1 MGHEDTEIIEDFL
14 VETDELLEKLDQDLI
29 ELENSPDNYDL
40 LNAIFRCA
48 HTVKGTS
55 GFLGFTTMAELT
67 HHAEDVLNKLRKG
80 DLVMNPHTMDI
91 LLEAFDLVKSITE
104 DIRSGRGDSQQD
116 ISGVVE
122 RLHLITEGKEG
133 EVVLDHETPPAPQ
146 PLPAEET
153 AAVPPA
159 VSPRPAAAV
168 AATAPVADPHPIAPA
183 SEPTKKTSP
192 PAPAAKNAPKQAAAD
207 DRKKGE
213 QTIRVDVDRLDA
225 LMNLV
230 GELVLGRNRILQ
242 LTSQMESD
250 RDNEHVE
257 ALSETSAQLS
267 LITTELQMAVMKTRM
282 LPVGKVFNRFPR
294 MVRDLSREL
303 KKDIELIITGEDTE
317 LDKSVVEEIGDPL
330 VHLIRNSCD
339 HGVETPE
346 ERKAV
351 GKPATGKVHLSAFHE
366 GNHIVIEIK
375 DDGKGIDADVIKA
388 KAVEKGVI
396 TEAEA
401 SRMGKTEA
409 LNLIFAPG
417 FSTAAKVT
425 DVSGRG
431 VGMDVVRTNIEK
443 LNGLIVIDTDLGKGS
458 TFTIKIPLTLAIIQV
473 LLVGVSDESYAIP
486 LVSVVETVKVTR
498 GEIKTIER
506 KQVLRLRDEVV
517 PLVKLSGIFD
527 VPTEEKNDVYIV
539 ILGLAE
545 RRIGL
550 IVDTLLG
557 QEEIVIKTLGDYLK
571 GTPGITGA
579 TIMGDGRVNLI
590 VDVASMIEMAA
601 EGAAS

>member
-1 MGHEDTEIIEDFL
+1 MGHEDTEILEDFL
-14 VETDELLEKLDQDLI
+14 VETDELLERLDQDLI
-29 ELENSPDNYDL
+29 ELENSPGNLDL
-40 LNAIFRCA
+40 LNSIFRCA

-67 HHAEDVLNKLRKG
+67 HHAEDVLNKLRRSE
-80 DLVMNPHTMDI
+80 LEMESYTMDV
-91 LLEAFDLVKSITE
+91 LLEAFDLVKTITE
-104 DIRSGRGDSQQD
+104 DIRNGQGDAQQD
-116 ISGVVE
+116 INGVVE
-122 RLHLITEGKEG
+122 RLGNIITGKTPAAADSPAQAPKPA
-133 EVVLDHETPPAPQ
+133 EVPAQETAPEPQAAPPKPAAEAPQ
-146 PLPAEET
+146 PKAQ
-153 AAVPPA
+153 
-159 VSPRPAAAV
+159 PAAPTPPPKTESKAP
-168 AATAPVADPHPIAPA
+168 AKPASKPAAPVD
-183 SEPTKKTSP
+183 ER
-192 PAPAAKNAPKQAAAD
+192 
-207 DRKKGE
+207 RKVE

-242 LTSQMESD
+242 IAGLMED
-250 RDNEHVE
+250 NRDGEHVE

-303 KKDIELIITGEDTE
+303 KKDIELVITGEDTE

-346 ERKAV
+346 QRLAA
-351 GKPATGKVHLSAFHE
+351 GKPKTGQVHLSAYHE

-375 DDGKGIDADVIKA
+375 DDGKGIDAEKIKQIA
-388 KAVEKGVI
+388 IDKGVI
-396 TEAEA
+396 SDVEA
-401 SRMGKTEA
+401 SRLSRTEA

-417 FSTAAKVT
+417 FSTAEKVT

-443 LNGLIVIDTDLGKGS
+443 LNGLIVIDTDMGRGS

-473 LLVGVSDESYAIP
+473 LLVGTADESYAIP
-486 LVSVVETVKVTR
+486 LVSVVETVKVPRT
-498 GEIKTIER
+498 EIKTIER
-506 KQVLRLRDEVV
+506 KEVLRLRDEVV
-517 PLVKLSGIFD
+517 PLVNLSDVFD
-527 VPTEEKNDVYIV
+527 IETEQKDELYIV

-545 RRIGL
+545 RRVGL
-550 IVDTLLG
+550 VVDTLLG

-571 GTPGITGA
+571 GTPGVTGA

-590 VDVASMIEMAA
+590 VDVGSMMEMATA
-601 EGAAS
+601 ESAAS

>member
-133 EVVLDHETPPAPQ
+133 DVAAEHDAPAAAPVKAEVAAAPAAPPSQPVAAVEATPPA
-146 PLPAEET
+146 
-153 AAVPPA
+153 AA
-159 VSPRPAAAV
+159 
-168 AATAPVADPHPIAPA
+168 PHPIAPA
-183 SEPTKKTSP
+183 SEPTKKTPP
-192 PAPAAKNAPKQAAAD
+192 PAPTAKSASKQAAAD

>member
-146 PLPAEET
+146 TLPAEET

-183 SEPTKKTSP
+183 SEPTKKTPP